1 MILPASPRTVVRTL
15 AAIVLFF
22 GVVHTIALLV
32 EYSAGDDD
40 YFQHLRLGQVR
51 RQLHLESEA
60 NLTTWYSSATL
71 LVCSY
76 LLYTIAWHRRR
87 ERDRFTTHWM
97 LLALV
102 FVFLS
107 IDETAMLHEATIMP
121 LHAMLHPSGIFV
133 YAWVIPAIPLVAA
146 FAFINFRFVMSLPPL
161 TRVQFVVAGAVY
173 VGGALGLEM
182 AEGAIASS
190 LGDKS
195 LVMLFARGLEEI
207 LEMTGLLLFIRALL
221 EYMVVHVPASLEAWS
236 SSQST
241 PSGFPADLSAR
252 GYGRR
257 APWWMRAHRRPV
269 PTGHRRSLG

>member
-87 ERDRFTTHWM
+87 ERDPFTTHWM

-161 TRVQFVVAGAVY
+161 TRVQFSSWQEAVY

-221 EYMVVHVPASLEAWS
+221 EYMVVHIPASLESWS
-236 SSQST
+236 
-241 PSGFPADLSAR
+241 
-252 GYGRR
+252 
-257 APWWMRAHRRPV
+257 
-269 PTGHRRSLG
+269 